1 MTLSELQKL
10 VAGGENKY
18 VEFKHKI
25 TFPDKIAHE
34 IVAFAN
40 TKGGKLLIG
49 VDDNKQI
56 YGLKNAGEE
65 VFALQ
70 QLIRNFIKYPIEYQI
85 DKIQVHP
92 KKEVLC
98 MVIPEAKRKPNF
110 AMESAQDRFGTA
122 YVRVAD
128 KSVKASHEMIKIL
141 KLDNENKVGHL
152 LTFGDNEKKVM
163 QLTNQLPEISLKL
176 VKEQLLMSEDV
187 ASDLL
192 VNLVLAKV
200 LEIIPQEGKEDKYL
214 AKN

>member
-1 MTLSELQKL
+1 MTLIELQKL
-10 VAGGENKY
+10 VAGGESKY

-25 TFPDKIAHE
+25 AFPDKIAHE

-98 MVIPEAKRKPNF
+98 MVIPEARRKPNF
-110 AMESAQDRFGTA
+110 AMESARDRFGTA

-128 KSVKASHEMIKIL
+128 KSVKASREMIKIL
-141 KLDNENKVGHL
+141 KSDNENSAGHL
-152 LTFGDNEKKVM
+152 LTFGNNEKKVM
-163 QLTNQLPEISLKL
+163 QLTNQFPEITLKL

-200 LEIIPQEGKEDKYL
+200 LEIIPQEGKEDKYV